1 MTLLEYEAKNI
12 LKKYGVAVPSSFLY
26 DSTKDHELLNFPM
39 VVKSQVP
46 TGGRGKLGGVR
57 FVSNHDE
64 YQLAI
69 KQILSLPIK
78 GYKPKNILAE
88 QALDIKNE
96 YYLSITIDRAIGR
109 SQLIAHK
116 DGGIEIETQTGFFKT
131 FLDDNFSQIG
141 EQLAELFEIEDKAF
155 LLADITENL
164 YRCFTSEDA
173 TLIEINPLILTKQ
186 ASLIAGDCKMTL
198 DDAANF
204 RHPDWQF
211 ETEPVDSNF
220 VPLDQTGTIATIANG
235 AGLAMATIDAVA
247 AAGLKP
253 ANFLDIGG
261 NATTDSILASLRRI
275 TDLESVEAIVIN
287 IFGGIVR
294 CDEVANAI
302 IEAKNQLTN
311 LPPLYIRLAGNNSL
325 AAKMILDS
333 HGIKLYEDLAD
344 CLEAIK

>member
-46 TGGRGKLGGVR
+46 VGGRGKLGGVEL
-57 FVSNHDE
+57 VSGQEE
-64 YQLAI
+64 YRRAV
-69 KQILSLPIK
+69 KQIINLPIK
-78 GYKPKNILAE
+78 GFTPKNLLIE
-88 QALDIKNE
+88 QALGIKNE
-96 YYLSITIDRAIGR
+96 YYLSLNIERASG
-109 SQLIAHK
+109 SVQLIAHK
-116 DGGIEIETQTGFFKT
+116 EGGVEVEKQAGFFESS
-131 FLDDNFSQIG
+131 LDNNFDVLG

-155 LLADITENL
+155 LLADMVENL
-164 YRCFTSEDA
+164 YDCFKSEDA
-173 TLIEINPLILTKQ
+173 TLLEINPLILTKQ
-186 ASLIAGDCKMTL
+186 NQLVAGDCKMTL
-198 DDAANF
+198 DTAANF
-204 RHPDWQF
+204 RHSDWQF

-220 VPLDQTGTIATIANG
+220 VPLDQAGTIATIANG

-261 NATTDSILASLRRI
+261 SATTDSILASLRRI

-325 AAKMILDS
+325 SAKMILDS
-333 HGIKLYEDLAD
+333 HGIKLYDDLAD